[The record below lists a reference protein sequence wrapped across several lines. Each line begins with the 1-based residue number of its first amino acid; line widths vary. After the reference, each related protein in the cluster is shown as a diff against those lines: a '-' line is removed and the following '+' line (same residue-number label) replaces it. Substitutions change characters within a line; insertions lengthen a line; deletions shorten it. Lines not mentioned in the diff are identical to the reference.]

1 MHMIF
6 VRISYMRTI
15 ARLIAINSL
24 SLFLVSLFLSGLH
37 VSGGFTSFIIG
48 GVLLT
53 IASTIID
60 PIIKIITLPFNILTL
75 GFLSFLTTLAALFLI
90 TIFYG
95 DIRVS
100 AFTFEGFTFAGIVIQ
115 KIQLSYLLSFVVI
128 SATIYFLSALIEWL
142 FSK

>member
-1 MHMIF
+1 
-6 VRISYMRTI
+6 MRAI

-53 IASTIID
+53 VAATILN
-60 PIIKIITLPFNILTL
+60 PIVKIVTLPFNILTL
-75 GFLSFLTTLAALFLI
+75 GFLSFLTTFVALFLI

-95 DIRVS
+95 NIQVS
-100 AFTFEGFTFAGIVIQ
+100 AFTFEGFTFAGIAIQ
-115 KIQLSYLLSFVVI
+115 KIQLSGLLSLVVI

>member
-1 MHMIF
+1 
-6 VRISYMRTI
+6 MRAI

-24 SLFLVSLFLSGLH
+24 SIFLVSLFLPGLH

-48 GVLLT
+48 GTLLT
-53 IASTIID
+53 ITSTILD

-90 TIFYG
+90 TTFYG
-95 DIRVS
+95 SIRVS

-115 KIQLSYLLSFVVI
+115 KIQLSLPLSFIVI
-128 SATIYFLSALIEWL
+128 SVTIFILGKLIDSL
-142 FSK
+142 FSQ

>member
-1 MHMIF
+1 MKAI
-6 VRISYMRTI
+6 V
-15 ARLIAINSL
+15 RLIAINSL
-24 SLFLVSLFLSGLH
+24 SIFLVSLFLPGLH
-37 VSGGFTSFIIG
+37 VSGGCACCIIVG
-48 GVLLT
+48 TLLT
-53 IASTIID
+53 ITSTILD

-90 TIFYG
+90 TTFYG
-95 DIRVS
+95 SIRVS

-142 FSK
+142 F

>member
-1 MHMIF
+1 MKA
-6 VRISYMRTI
+6 I

-24 SLFLVSLFLSGLH
+24 AIFLVSLFLPGLH

-48 GVLLT
+48 GALLT
-53 IASTIID
+53 IAATFLD

-115 KIQLSYLLSFVVI
+115 KIQLSLPLSFIVI
-128 SATIYFLSALIEWL
+128 SATIYIFGKVLDSL
-142 FSK
+142 FSR